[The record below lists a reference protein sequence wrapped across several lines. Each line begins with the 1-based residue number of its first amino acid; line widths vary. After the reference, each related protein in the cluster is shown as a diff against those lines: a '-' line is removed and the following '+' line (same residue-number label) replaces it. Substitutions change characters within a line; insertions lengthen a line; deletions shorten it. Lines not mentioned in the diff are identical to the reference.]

1 MGHTCGVTDTIRG
14 AERRRHDDDD
24 AQDDLRDKACDS
36 PVVEGLGRAGLAAR
50 GVLYSVVGVLALQLA
65 LGRKTQRPDN
75 QGALAALAHQPF
87 GKVLLVITA
96 VGFAGY
102 ALWRFSSAF
111 LDTEGDGSDASGWA
125 KRAADLG
132 RGLLYASFCFTALRL
147 VAGSS
152 GDDQTK
158 EADITAAV
166 LRAPWGRILV
176 ALVGL
181 AIIGAGLYNGYRAVS
196 RKYRKNLHT
205 EQMSQAAR
213 RWLTRV
219 ASVGLTA
226 RMIVFVLVGAF
237 LVRSAVRYDP
247 NEAVGVDGALQ
258 RLMEARYGPWMLAL
272 VAVGLFTFGLYSF
285 IEARYRRLMER

>member
-14 AERRRHDDDD
+14 AERRSCDDGETK
-24 AQDDLRDKACDS
+24 AELREKASES

-50 GVLYSVVGVLALQLA
+50 GLLYSVVGVLALQLA

-75 QGALAALAHQPF
+75 QGALAAVVHQPF
-87 GKVLLVITA
+87 GKVLLVVTA

-102 ALWRFSSAF
+102 AVWRFSSAF
-111 LDTEGDGSDASGWA
+111 LDTEGDGTDAPGWA

-132 RGLLYASFCFTALRL
+132 RGLLYASFCVTALRL

-158 EADITAAV
+158 EADVTAAV
-166 LRAPWGRILV
+166 LRAPLGRVLV
-176 ALVGL
+176 AVVGL
-181 AIIGAGLYNGYRAVS
+181 AIIGAGFYNGYRAIS

-205 EQMSQAAR
+205 EQMSRTAR
-213 RWLTRV
+213 CWLTRV

-226 RMIVFVLVGAF
+226 RMVVFVLVGAF

-258 RLMEARYGPWMLAL
+258 RLVEARYGPWMLGL

-285 IEARYRRLMER
+285 IEARYRRLMEG